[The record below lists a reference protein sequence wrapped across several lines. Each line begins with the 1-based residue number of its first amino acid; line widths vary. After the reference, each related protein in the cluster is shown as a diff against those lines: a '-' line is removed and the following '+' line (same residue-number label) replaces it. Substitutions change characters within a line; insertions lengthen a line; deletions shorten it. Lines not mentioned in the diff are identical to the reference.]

1 MKRLGILGGTFDP
14 IHYGHL
20 RLAEEAIETL
30 ALDEMLLIPSAKN
43 PLKSDPNMSSAQ
55 HRLQM
60 VEMAAD
66 NHPKLTASRIEIE
79 RGGDSYTV
87 ETLQTLRGI
96 YPSHDFHFVAGADSL
111 HSLPHWYQV
120 ETILEL
126 CYFVVATRPGYDI
139 ATTLQNLPS
148 DWQARIIPLEM
159 TPMPI
164 SATELRARVASN
176 RSIRYFTLDCVIEYI
191 RQNRLY
197 SI

>member
-20 RLAEEAIETL
+20 RLAEEAIESL
-30 ALDEMLLIPSAKN
+30 SLDEMLLIPSAKN
-43 PLKSDPNMSSAQ
+43 PLKSASNMSSAQ

-60 VEMAAD
+60 VELAAH
-66 NHPKLTASRIEIE
+66 NHPKLTPCRLEIE
-79 RGGDSYTV
+79 RGGASYTV
-87 ETLQTLRGI
+87 ETLQTLRDI
-96 YPSHDFHFVAGADSL
+96 YPSHDFYFVAGADSL
-111 HSLPHWYQV
+111 HSLPQWYQV

-139 ATTLQNLPS
+139 TTTLQKLPS

-159 TPMPI
+159 TLMPI
-164 SATELRARVASN
+164 SATDLRARIASN